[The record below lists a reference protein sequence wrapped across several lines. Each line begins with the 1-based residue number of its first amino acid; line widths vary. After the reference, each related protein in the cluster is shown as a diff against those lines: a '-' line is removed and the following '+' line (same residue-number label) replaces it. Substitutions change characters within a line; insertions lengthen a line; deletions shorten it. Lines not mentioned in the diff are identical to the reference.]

1 MHHNHGKT
9 TTSRPLY
16 LTKQTI
22 ALTFLISLT
31 PAISYADASAQ
42 YSLQESVT
50 VTGVSGYSIIGDL
63 VYTTNSASQ
72 VNTVSGNGTN
82 TYNSLTY
89 TPSTN
94 TDATTNSSKVGF
106 SFADTAAITY
116 PTSNNLSSSASSSSS
131 VNENLFITNN
141 SGAAQNV
148 AITYNVLG
156 GVDTYTYQQ
165 SSTLLSSAVIAAS
178 AITLTDISDPNN
190 PKGSNVL
197 NPTELIG
204 PAYHA
209 GTENGVYYTS
219 AGINCGTSGTTG
231 PAACTETVDITLN
244 KNQEIEI
251 GLSGTGS
258 ASTSVPEIDASS
270 ATLDLGLLAG
280 AIALIVERRRK
291 YSV

>member
-1 MHHNHGKT
+1 MYHNHGKT

-178 AITLTDISDPNN
+178 ATKWKGLYGALFVGFEVGEALVEGEGLLNLFQTVGGALEAN
-190 PKGSNVL
+190 PVHLFHCVKA
-197 NPTELIG
+197 LI
-204 PAYHA
+204 
-209 GTENGVYYTS
+209 NGRKL
-219 AGINCGTSGTTG
+219 A
-231 PAACTETVDITLN
+231 
-244 KNQEIEI
+244 
-251 GLSGTGS
+251 
-258 ASTSVPEIDASS
+258 
-270 ATLDLGLLAG
+270 LDLTQLRCQEML
-280 AIALIVERRRK
+280 
-291 YSV
+291 